1 MLQIMKPAYQ
11 SFLEMSLQQAALQAT
26 EVAIGS
32 NSTVQSNGKL
42 KHS

>member
-1 MLQIMKPAYQ
+1 MKPTYQ
-11 SFLEMSLQQAALQAT
+11 QFLEKSLQQAALQAT
-26 EVAIGS
+26 EAAISSS

>member
-11 SFLEMSLQQAALQAT
+11 AFLEKSLQQAALHAT
-26 EVAIGS
+26 EVAISG